1 MTDTIYCGE
10 SLAQAEAEKV
20 LEPCAEHGGAVSGI
34 LVQEKAQNVSEDR
47 REEWATTATVEL
59 LARLPS
65 TPCQNSPGFGLFI
78 WL

>member
-1 MTDTIYCGE
+1 MT
-10 SLAQAEAEKV
+10 
-20 LEPCAEHGGAVSGI
+20 
-34 LVQEKAQNVSEDR
+34 
-47 REEWATTATVEL
+47 TTATVEL